1 MEITDVTPDIRM
13 LRFPVGQAY
22 AVRLP
27 DGCALVDCGWAGH
40 ERQILDALRGL
51 GELREILIT
60 HGHAD
65 HYGAAAGLAEATGAR
80 VLAHA
85 ADAPAISGTETIP
98 PPVLAD
104 WERPLHAA
112 HTPQVPPP
120 RPVPVDREVADGDAL
135 DWGQEARIV
144 HVPGHT
150 AGSVALH
157 LPSLRALFTGDSIAN
172 VRQLM
177 PGVFNVDPGE
187 TARSFHRQ
195 AALDVETAC
204 FGHGDPIRTG
214 AGAALRA
221 AAAQLCP

>member
-1 MEITDVTPDIRM
+1 MEITDVTADIRM

-27 DGCALVDCGWAGH
+27 DGYALVDCGWAGY
-40 ERQILDALRGL
+40 ERRILDALRGL

-60 HGHAD
+60 HGHTD

-80 VLAHA
+80 ILAGA
-85 ADAPAISGTETIP
+85 ADAPAISGAETIP

-104 WERPLHAA
+104 WERPLYEANA
-112 HTPQVPPP
+112 PQVPAP
-120 RPVPVDREVADGDAL
+120 RPVPVDRELADGDTL

-144 HVPGHT
+144 QVPGHT

-157 LPSLRALFTGDSIAN
+157 LPSSRALFTGDSIAN
-172 VRQLM
+172 VGQLM
-177 PGVFNVDPGE
+177 PGVFNVDPE
-187 TARSFHRQ
+187 DTVRSFHKQ